1 MMKWLLL
8 AVVVVVVLWLLGR
21 SRRGAR
27 DEASSAAP
35 DGMPPRAGAGNG
47 PASNSPQPMVAC
59 AHCGVLLPKADAL
72 RPAATASAADS
83 GANPDTGPF
92 YCSQAHRRAGPAGG

>member
-47 PASNSPQPMVAC
+47 PASTSPQPMVAC
-59 AHCGVLLPKADAL
+59 AHCGVLLPEADAL
-72 RPAATASAADS
+72 RPGAATA
-83 GANPDTGPF
+83 GAGPHTGPHTGPF
-92 YCSQAHRRAGPAGG
+92 YCSEAHRRAGPAGG